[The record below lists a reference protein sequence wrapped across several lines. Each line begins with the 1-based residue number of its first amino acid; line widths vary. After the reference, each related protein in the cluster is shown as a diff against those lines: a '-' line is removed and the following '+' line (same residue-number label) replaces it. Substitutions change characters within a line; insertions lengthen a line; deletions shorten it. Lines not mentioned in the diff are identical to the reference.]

1 MMDELYKKHRPTKFS
16 GVVGQS
22 TSVRTLVEFGKRGSM
37 PHFLLFTGPSGT
49 GKTTVARILKGKLR
63 CSDWDFIEL
72 NCAGDARGIDT
83 VRQIN
88 EQVSSSPMG
97 GKSRIWLLDE
107 AGKLTPDAQ
116 TALLKTLEDTP
127 DHAYFILCTT
137 DPQKLI
143 KTLHTRATTVK
154 FEPIKATDLAL
165 LLDSVAG
172 KEGMKLSVEVRD
184 KIVEAA
190 DGSARMAL
198 VILNQIVGVE
208 GEEDRLATVSASG
221 GTSVAIDIARALIKP
236 GVQWGIVSKLL
247 KECTDEPETVRRVVL
262 GYFASVLIGG
272 GRLAGRAFDVICIFE
287 RNFFDGGRA
296 SLAAACWQAVGGK

>member
-1 MMDELYKKHRPTKFS
+1 
-16 GVVGQS
+16 
-22 TSVRTLVEFGKRGSM
+22 
-37 PHFLLFTGPSGT
+37 
-49 GKTTVARILKGKLR
+49 VARILKGKLG

-107 AGKLTPDAQ
+107 CHKLTPDGM

-143 KTLHTRATTVK
+143 KTLHTRATTIK
-154 FEPIKATDLAL
+154 FEPIKDADMAQ
-165 LLDSVAG
+165 LLDSSAA
-172 KEGMKLSVEVRD
+172 KEGIELSAEVRG

-190 DGSARMAL
+190 AGSARMAM
-198 VILNQIVGVE
+198 VILNQIVGVKD
-208 GEEDRLATVSASG
+208 EEDRLATVSAST
-221 GTSVAIDIARALIKP
+221 GTSVAIDLARALVKP
-236 GVQWGIVSKLL
+236 GIQWGSVAKLL

-262 GYFASVLIGG
+262 GYCSSVILGG
-272 GRLAGRAFDVICIFE
+272 GKLAGRAFDLICIFE
-287 RNFFDGGRA
+287 RNFFDGGKA
-296 SLAAACWQAVGGK
+296 SLAAACWQAVSEK